1 MQNEIIIALIQ
12 TDLIWKDKK
21 ANLSNL
27 ENLISSIEEEIDII
41 VLPEMFSTA
50 FCVDDTSLAEDIHG
64 ETVIWLKNLA
74 KQKNTVI
81 CGSIFF
87 KENELYFNRFLFLE
101 PNGNMQHYNKH
112 HLFSLV
118 DEDKYLTK
126 GNEKILINYKGWKI
140 QPFICYDI
148 RFPAWCANND
158 NADIQLYVAN
168 WPKKRSH
175 HWKILLQA
183 RAIENQCYTIGVNR
197 IGSDFYHNE
206 HDGCSAVFD
215 YTGTQLSL
223 LENTNGIEIVTL
235 SKDELEKYKKRYPFW
250 KDR

>member
-1 MQNEIIIALIQ
+1 MQNEITIALIQ

-27 ENLISSIEEEIDII
+27 ENLISSIEKEIDII

-81 CGSIFF
+81 CGSILF
-87 KENELYFNRFLFLE
+87 KENELYFNRFLFVE
-101 PNGNMQHYNKH
+101 PNGNVQHYNKH

-158 NADIQLYVAN
+158 NADLQLYVAN

-206 HDGCSAVFD
+206 HDGCSSVFD

-235 SKDELEKYKKRYPFW
+235 SKDELEKHKKRYPFW

>member
-1 MQNEIIIALIQ
+1 MQNELNIALIQ
-12 TDLIWKDKK
+12 TDLIWKEKK

-27 ENLISSIEEEIDII
+27 ENLISSIKNKIDII

-50 FCVDDTSLAEDIHG
+50 FCVDDMSLAEDING
-64 ETVIWLKNLA
+64 ETIVWMKHLA
-74 KQKNTVI
+74 KEKNTAI
-81 CGSIFF
+81 CGSILF
-87 KENELYFNRFLFLE
+87 KENELFYNRFLFVE
-101 PNGNMQHYNKH
+101 PNGNIHHYNKH

-118 DEDKYLTK
+118 GEEKNITK
-126 GNEKILINYKGWKI
+126 GNEKILIDYKGWKI

-148 RFPAWCANND
+148 RFPAWCVNYE
-158 NADIQLYVAN
+158 NADIQIYVAS

-183 RAIENQCYTIGVNR
+183 RAIENQCYTVGVNK
-197 IGSDFYHNE
+197 IGNDFYNHE

-215 YTGTQLSL
+215 FTGNQLAL
-223 LENTNGIEIVTL
+223 MENIEGAEIVTL
-235 SKDELEKYKKRYPFW
+235 SKDDLEKHKQHYPFW

>member
-1 MQNEIIIALIQ
+1 MI
-12 TDLIWKDKK
+12 
-21 ANLSNL
+21 NL

-126 GNEKILINYKGWKI
+126 GNEKILINYKDWKI

-197 IGSDFYHNE
+197 IGNDFYHNE

-215 YTGTQLSL
+215 YIGTQLSL

-235 SKDELEKYKKRYPFW
+235 SKDELEKHKKRYPFW

>member
-27 ENLISSIEEEIDII
+27 GNLISSIEKETDII

-148 RFPAWCANND
+148 RFPSWCANND

-197 IGSDFYHNE
+197 IGNDFYHNE

-215 YTGTQLSL
+215 YTGNQLAL

-235 SKDELEKYKKRYPFW
+235 SKDELEKHKQRYPFW
-250 KDR
+250 KDK

>member
-1 MQNEIIIALIQ
+1 MQNEISIVLVQ

-27 ENLISSIEEEIDII
+27 ENLISSIETKIDII

-50 FCVDDTSLAEDIHG
+50 FCVDDMSLAEDING
-64 ETVIWLKNLA
+64 ETIIWMKHLA
-74 KQKNTVI
+74 KETNSAI
-81 CGSIFF
+81 CGSILF
-87 KENELYFNRFLFLE
+87 KENELFYNRFLFVE
-101 PNGNMQHYNKH
+101 PNGKIHHYNKH

-118 DEDKYLTK
+118 GEEKNLT
-126 GNEKILINYKGWKI
+126 NENKKILIQYKDWKI
-140 QPFICYDI
+140 QAFICYDI
-148 RFPAWCANND
+148 RFPAWCVNYD
-158 NADIQLYVAN
+158 NADIQIYVAN

-175 HWKILLQA
+175 HWRILLQA

-197 IGSDFYHNE
+197 IGNDFYNNE

-215 YTGTQLSL
+215 FTGTQLSL

-235 SKDELEKYKKRYPFW
+235 SKDELETHKLRYPFW